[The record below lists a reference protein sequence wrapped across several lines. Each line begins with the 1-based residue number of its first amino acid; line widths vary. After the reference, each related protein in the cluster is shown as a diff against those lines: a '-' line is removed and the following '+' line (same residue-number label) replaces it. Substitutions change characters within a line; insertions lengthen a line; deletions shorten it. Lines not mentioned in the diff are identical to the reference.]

1 MRSFASF
8 VLLVAFA
15 LLVVSQSEGSDPCRN
30 RQVAVQRV
38 QVGQAYSAA
47 VATNTYQQA
56 YYQNVYVPQVVEVA
70 VAPLYYFSARDYI
83 RDQALLEAVRAL
95 RESAG
100 GGSSGTPSNA
110 SRPAPM
116 PQPDSQVETKTRIQT
131 PVDDKLAAIVK
142 DACAKCHGGANVKG
156 GFSTENLGSMSAGK
170 RWHMYALVNS
180 GEMPEGA
187 NALPDDDVKVF
198 YEFAKAGSKAEA
210 LAKKR

>member
-1 MRSFASF
+1 MMRLVGFIAFFAF
-8 VLLVAFA
+8 AFLLVSA
-15 LLVVSQSEGSDPCRN
+15 SDGSDPCRG

-47 VATNTYQQA
+47 VATHAYQQA

-95 RESAG
+95 GERASAG
-100 GGSSGTPSNA
+100 PSTPARQS
-110 SRPAPM
+110 PDPM
-116 PQPDSQVETKTRIQT
+116 PPATSERKTKIQT

-142 DACAKCHGGANVKG
+142 DACAKCHAGGASKG
-156 GFSTENLGSMSAGK
+156 GFSVDNLGSMPAGA

-198 YEFAKAGSKAEA
+198 YEFAKSGSKAES
-210 LAKKR
+210 LTKKR